1 MRVHRGG
8 GGTHRGVE
16 NSGEEVDIDGD
27 EAGRTACWLTP
38 LVTVSPKN
46 AVKPGPQIMDH
57 HLRRSS
63 ADESE
68 SATISFETTVIPAAN
83 QRSRTSLAS

>member
-16 NSGEEVDIDGD
+16 DSGEEVVNDIDGD

-46 AVKPGPQIMDH
+46 AP
-57 HLRRSS
+57 
-63 ADESE
+63 
-68 SATISFETTVIPAAN
+68 
-83 QRSRTSLAS
+83 